1 MSKTISCPNCGK
13 EIQKDFKV
21 CPYCMIE
28 LEVSSDE
35 EELFIDLIC
44 NKNDVKYNGY
54 SLSGNVLF
62 TEKEALKDD
71 NVFFGLVVNTCTEL
85 GANITIT
92 IE

>member
-1 MSKTISCPNCGK
+1 MKILVDNYSNRTAEVTCPKCNSLL
-13 EIQKDFKV
+13 EID
-21 CPYCMIE
+21 
-28 LEVSSDE
+28 
-35 EELFIDLIC
+35 
-44 NKNDVKYNGY
+44 KNDVKYNGY

-92 IE
+92 IEQMVVKYDV